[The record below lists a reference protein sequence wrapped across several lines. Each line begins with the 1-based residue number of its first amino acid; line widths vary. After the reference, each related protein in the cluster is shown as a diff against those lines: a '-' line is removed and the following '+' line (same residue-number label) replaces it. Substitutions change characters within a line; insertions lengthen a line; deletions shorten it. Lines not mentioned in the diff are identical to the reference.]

1 MQNDVILW
9 DVVVIGGGPAGMMA
23 AGRAAECGLSV
34 LLLEKNAMPGKKLLI
49 TGGGRC
55 NLTNSKSP
63 LRTLLASYKEGAAFL
78 HSPFSQF
85 GSRDTLNFFNSR
97 GMPTKEEAEGRIFPS
112 SDKARSVWEV
122 LRHYMDKTNVTLKT
136 NVAVRAVEKDP
147 KTGNF
152 IITPAKGRPYHAR
165 SCMIA
170 TGGTSRPET
179 GSTGDGFKWLA
190 KLGHRIQKDT
200 LALVPIVLNDVWI
213 RDLAGVS
220 LDGIK
225 LTAFLDGKKQ
235 RVEKGKL
242 LFTHVGVSGPV
253 ALHISKTVGELL
265 SWGDTLI
272 ELDLFPTRDSG
283 SIRRELQEILVSE
296 SNKKIKN
303 VLSPLVPNALVSP
316 LLKLAGIDENIANH
330 SIRHDARTRLSL
342 LVKAIPLHPKMLL
355 GSDKAIVSSGGVP
368 LKEINTKTMESR
380 FVPGLYVLG
389 DTLDV
394 DRPSG
399 GYSLQLCWT
408 TGYVA
413 GNHCK

>member
-1 MQNDVILW
+1 MQTEIALW
-9 DVVVIGGGPAGMMA
+9 DVVVIGGGPAGMIA
-23 AGRAAECGLSV
+23 AGRAAERGLSV
-34 LLLEKNAMPGKKLLI
+34 LLLEKNAIPGKKLLI

-63 LRTLLASYKEGAAFL
+63 LRALLASYKEDADFL
-78 HSPFSQF
+78 FSPFSQF
-85 GSRDTLNFFNSR
+85 GVRDTLNFFNSR
-97 GMPTKEEAEGRIFPS
+97 GMPTKEEAEGRIFPA

-122 LRHYMDKTNVTLKT
+122 LRDYMDEKKVTLKT
-136 NVAVRAVEKDP
+136 NVVVRSVEKDP
-147 KTGNF
+147 KTKHF
-152 IITPAKGRPYHAR
+152 VITPAKGKVHHAR

-179 GSTGDGFKWLA
+179 GSTGDGFKWLS

-200 LALVPIVLNDVWI
+200 LALVPIVLEDSWV

-220 LDGIK
+220 LENIK
-225 LTAFLDGKKQ
+225 LTAFSDGKKQ
-235 RVEKGKL
+235 AVERGKM
-242 LFTHVGVSGPV
+242 LFTHVGISGPA
-253 ALHISKTVGELL
+253 ALHISKVIGEILP
-265 SWGDTLI
+265 WGKTRI

-283 SIRRELQEILVSE
+283 AIRRSLQELLVSE

-303 VLSPLVPNALVSP
+303 VLSALIPSALVDP
-316 LLKLAGIDENIANH
+316 LLKLSDIDGNTVNH
-330 SIRHDARTRLSL
+330 SVRHDSRTRLSL
-342 LVKAIPLHPKMLL
+342 LVKSIPLYPKGLM

-368 LKEINTKTMESR
+368 LKEINMKTMESR
-380 FVPGLYVLG
+380 LVPNLYVLG
-389 DTLDV
+389 DVLDV